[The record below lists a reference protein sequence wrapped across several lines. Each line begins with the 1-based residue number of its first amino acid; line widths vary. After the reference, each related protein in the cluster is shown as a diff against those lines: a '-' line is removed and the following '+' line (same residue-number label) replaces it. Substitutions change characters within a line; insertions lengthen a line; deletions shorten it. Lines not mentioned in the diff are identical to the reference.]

1 MASTSL
7 THIRVRGAREHNL
20 KSVNVDL
27 PRDKLIVITGLSGS
41 GKSSLAFDTI
51 YAEGQRRY
59 VESLSAY
66 ARQFLELQQK
76 PDVDSIE
83 GLSPA
88 ISIEQ
93 KTTSRNPRSTVGTV
107 TEIYDYMRLLWANG
121 EFVRIEEM
129 EPLDKKFKHDID
141 IVIDRIVV
149 REGLETRLADSLE
162 TALRLADGLAVAE
175 IAAED
180 GKRTLFSQKF
190 ACPVSGFTLP
200 EIEPRL
206 FSFNS
211 PHGAVIRTAHGC
223 AKNLANTCL
232 ARSVIAA
239 KVNA

>member
-107 TEIYDYMRLLWANG
+107 TEIYDYMRLLWARVG
-121 EFVRIEEM
+121 VPYSPATGLPIESQSVSQMVDIIMAM
-129 EPLDKKFKHDID
+129 E
-141 IVIDRIVV
+141 
-149 REGLETRLADSLE
+149 EGTKLYCL
-162 TALRLADGLAVAE
+162 
-175 IAAED
+175 
-180 GKRTLFSQKF
+180 
-190 ACPVSGFTLP
+190 SGF
-200 EIEPRL
+200 RL
-206 FSFNS
+206 HPS
-211 PHGAVIRTAHGC
+211 
-223 AKNLANTCL
+223 
-232 ARSVIAA
+232 
-239 KVNA
+239 